1 MYVRDNIFLFLL
13 IKLVS
18 TYYVLNN
25 RYYDHIFSQFNITV
39 ISHYIM
45 QYITDLTSMYL
56 ISFCTATLV
65 CVDKLY
71 TVSCE

>member
-1 MYVRDNIFLFLL
+1 M
-13 IKLVS
+13 
-18 TYYVLNN
+18 LND
-25 RYYDHIFSQFNITV
+25 RYYDHIFLQLKIIV
-39 ISHYIM
+39 ISHHIM
-45 QYITDLTSMYL
+45 QNITDLTSMYL